1 MNALYCFSGA
11 GHSRAVARFFAHEL
25 GLDIREIGNGFF
37 GAGKRSD
44 IAILVFPVYGQ
55 NLPWPVKEA
64 LRSIAA
70 DDMVLVATYGRMS
83 YGNVLWE
90 AARLTQSRVIAA
102 ACLPIGHT
110 YLGEP
115 ADFDPSAMQPILERI
130 AHPKRAEMKRTR
142 KNPLAGFL
150 PSCRSRYG
158 VRIQKNGSCGDCRLC
173 EIRCPVGA
181 MIHGQPSRGCLRC
194 LRCVEHCPRQALQ
207 VTYHPFLKRYLRKKR
222 QSEFLLYL

>member
-1 MNALYCFSGA
+1 MNALYCFSGT
-11 GHSRAVARFFAHEL
+11 GHSRVVARFFAQQL
-25 GLDIREIGNGFF
+25 GLDIREIGSGFF
-37 GAGKRSD
+37 GAGERSD
-44 IAILVFPVYGQ
+44 TAILVFPVYGQ
-55 NLPWPVKEA
+55 NLPWPVREA
-64 LRSIAA
+64 LRSIVA
-70 DDMVLVATYGRMS
+70 DNMVLVATYGRMS

-90 AARLTQSRVIAA
+90 AAQLTRSRIIAA
-102 ACLPIGHT
+102 ACLPTGHT

-115 ADFDPSAMQPILERI
+115 AELDFSVIRPVLERI
-130 AHPKRAEMKRTR
+130 AHPKQATISRTR
-142 KNPLAGFL
+142 KNPLADFL

-158 VRIQKNGSCGDCRLC
+158 VRIQKNDSCGDCRLC

-181 MIHGQPSRGCLRC
+181 MIHGQPSRHCLRC